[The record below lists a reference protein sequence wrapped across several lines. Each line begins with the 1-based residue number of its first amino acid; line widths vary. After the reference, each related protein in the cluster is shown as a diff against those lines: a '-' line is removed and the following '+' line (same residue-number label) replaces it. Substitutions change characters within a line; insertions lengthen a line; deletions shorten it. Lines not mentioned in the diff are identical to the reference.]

1 MWEKA
6 ALFDQLFCHRQLFV
20 REIVGNGATRL
31 ILEGAGDIGVIV
43 SEYLRQI
50 GQVRNRREVGI
61 DIIDDVEAEKFR
73 IVDSRRGIR
82 RAFDAVDAP
91 QNFQYHR
98 LQFVFQKIIGM
109 LRAFVD
115 FCQQILK
122 ITGVMRQMK
131 TALAF
136 VQPENRFVV
145 EQRKELARLREV
157 KGAETKA
164 QRFDVVGYDFMDF
177 PRGRDT

>member
-1 MWEKA
+1 
-6 ALFDQLFCHRQLFV
+6 
-20 REIVGNGATRL
+20 
-31 ILEGAGDIGVIV
+31 
-43 SEYLRQI
+43 
-50 GQVRNRREVGI
+50 
-61 DIIDDVEAEKFR
+61 
-73 IVDSRRGIR
+73 
-82 RAFDAVDAP
+82 
-91 QNFQYHR
+91 
-98 LQFVFQKIIGM
+98 M

-115 FCQQILK
+115 LCQQILK

-164 QRFDVVGYDFMDF
+164 QRFDVVGYDFMDL
-177 PRGRDT
+177 PRQRYVNVSLGNLCRDIVRVKF